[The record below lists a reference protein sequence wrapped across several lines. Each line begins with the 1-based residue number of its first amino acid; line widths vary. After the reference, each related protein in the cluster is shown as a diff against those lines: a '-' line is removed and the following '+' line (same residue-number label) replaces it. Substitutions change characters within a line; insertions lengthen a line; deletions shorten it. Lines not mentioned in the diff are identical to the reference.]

1 MRVCK
6 VLWVLLFGLMCS
18 VLNASESLLGVS
30 AYTLGKVGRF
40 EVEFMQLGE
49 YEIAVPYEIEN
60 AFLLFS
66 SSQVSGIVGC
76 NNFFAPYQVQGGG
89 KVLVVGAGGL
99 SKKMCAKALES
110 NLEAIFARNFNGRF
124 IVQGNDEYIELVGE
138 SGFRI
143 RLVPSL
149 SLEP

>member
-66 SSQVSGIVGC
+66 
-76 NNFFAPYQVQGGG
+76 
-89 KVLVVGAGGL
+89 
-99 SKKMCAKALES
+99 
-110 NLEAIFARNFNGRF
+110 
-124 IVQGNDEYIELVGE
+124 
-138 SGFRI
+138 
-143 RLVPSL
+143 
-149 SLEP
+149 